1 VAGAASAGQPFTR
14 IAFPVPRAIFP
25 LNNPWTVPSYKCG
38 VSLRAPKR
46 YLPQVMKAVLLS
58 SLLLSLLLPLS
69 AQTKR
74 PERKTL
80 IDRDPDVVHL
90 AEHVKNPI
98 ELRVIKDATVFSD
111 KNGKTKL
118 GVLVADQTVVLEAMT
133 AKAYRVRGKGEKNG
147 IAGWVGPQ
155 FFASKD
161 PNFVENLKKLHKR
174 QLEVQALIDEKE
186 VAIGMTSEEVE
197 KSRGAPTK
205 TQVKKTEKGESGRW
219 EYVDYEV
226 ISHYNYVRDPYN
238 GQVYRQFA
246 YSTQEERN
254 KTVVEFE
261 NGVVSS
267 LEESEQRHNSPVK
280 IVVPPVVFIW

>member
-1 VAGAASAGQPFTR
+1 
-14 IAFPVPRAIFP
+14 
-25 LNNPWTVPSYKCG
+25 
-38 VSLRAPKR
+38 
-46 YLPQVMKAVLLS
+46 MKAVFLS
-58 SLLLSLLLPLS
+58 SLLLSFLLPLS

-74 PERKTL
+74 PDHKTL

-133 AKAYRVRGKGEKNG
+133 DRAYRVRGKGEKNG

-161 PNFVENLKKLHKR
+161 PEFVANLKKLHKR
-174 QLEVQALIDEKE
+174 QIEVQVLIDEKQL
-186 VAIGMTSEEVE
+186 AIGMTPEEVE
-197 KSRGAPTK
+197 KSRGTPTK
-205 TQVKKTEKGESGRW
+205 TQVRKTEKGESGRW
-219 EYVDYEV
+219 EYVEV
-226 ISHYNYVRDPYN
+226 ELISHYSYARDPYS
-238 GQVYRQFA
+238 GQVYRTF
-246 YSTQEERN
+246 THTTEEEKN

-261 NGVVSS
+261 NGVVAS
-267 LEESEQRHNSPVK
+267 LEESEQRRNSPVK
-280 IVVPPVVFIW
+280 IVLPPVVFLW